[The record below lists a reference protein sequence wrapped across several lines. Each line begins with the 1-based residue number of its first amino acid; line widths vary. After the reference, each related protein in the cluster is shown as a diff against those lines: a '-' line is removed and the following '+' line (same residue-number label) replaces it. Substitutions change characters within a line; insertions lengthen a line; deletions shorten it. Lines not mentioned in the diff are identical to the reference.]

1 MRFPQQFPI
10 TRDPQEVD
18 LDAAE
23 RSAYQVGDLG
33 TAHILAALLDAEKV
47 REEAEEQFNDSPDP
61 DEFKRLHEENADLRE
76 LLRAANEGVDRLYVQ
91 IEDSKRLNKKAILV
105 ALASV
110 ELVAP

>member
-1 MRFPQQFPI
+1 MRFLQQFPI
-10 TRDPQEVD
+10 TRDPQELD
-18 LDAAE
+18 LVAVE

-33 TAHILAALLDAEKV
+33 VASILGALLDAE
-47 REEAEEQFNDSPDP
+47 EARDEVEVQFNESPDP
-61 DEFKRLHEENADLRE
+61 DEFKRLQEENEDLRE

-91 IEDSKRLNKKAILV
+91 IEDSKRLNKKAILA

>member
-10 TRDPQEVD
+10 TSDLPGN

-33 TAHILAALLDAEKV
+33 TAHILGALLDAEKA
-47 REEAEEQFNDSPDP
+47 REEAEVQLDDSPDP
-61 DEFKRLHEENADLRE
+61 DEVKRLQEENDDLRE
-76 LLRAANEGVDRLYVQ
+76 LLRAANEAVDRLYGQ
-91 IEDSKRLNKKAILV
+91 IEDSKRLNKKAILA